1 MFARTESLGQFIR
14 YYPVVS
20 VIIAI
25 HLALYL
31 ASTLPIFP
39 NYWFF
44 DNFAGVNLYITHG
57 EYWRLL
63 TPIFLHGGFTHLLFN
78 SFSLVLF
85 GPGLERMLGR
95 GKFIFVYLVSGIAAN
110 FATYLLEP
118 LTYRHVG
125 SSGAIFGLFGYYVSI
140 VLLRKRT
147 MSRQDSQTI
156 VTIAAISIV
165 MTFLQP
171 NINITAHLFGL
182 LAGFL
187 LGAATGR
194 R

>member
-1 MFARTESLGQFIR
+1 MFTRTESLGQFIR
-14 YYPVVS
+14 FYPVVS
-20 VIIAI
+20 TIIAI
-25 HLALYL
+25 HLALFL
-31 ASTLPIFP
+31 AATLPIFP
-39 NYWFF
+39 NYWLF
-44 DNFAGVNLYITHG
+44 DTFAGVNLYIAKG

-63 TPIFLHGGFTHLLFN
+63 TPIFLHSGFTHVLFN

-95 GKFIFVYLVSGIAAN
+95 GKFIFVYLISGIAAN

-118 LTYRHVG
+118 LTYTHVG
-125 SSGAIFGLFGYYVSI
+125 SSGAIFGLFGYYAAI
-140 VLLRKRT
+140 VLLGRRT

-156 VTIAAISIV
+156 MTIAVISVI

-187 LGAATGR
+187 LGAAAGR